1 MSLFNKLYNATKE
14 TIAEGKKPF
23 VEKKV
28 KRGFESAIDSLE
40 EKKMDYIEKI
50 DGLREKIANGDQSK
64 IKELAQLKIEMID
77 FDDQIKAL
85 KEEKKEFF
93 GE

>member
-1 MSLFNKLYNATKE
+1 
-14 TIAEGKKPF
+14 
-23 VEKKV
+23 
-28 KRGFESAIDSLE
+28 
-40 EKKMDYIEKI
+40 MDYIEKI

>member
-28 KRGFESAIDSLE
+28 KRGFESAIDSRRE
-40 EKKMDYIEKI
+40 EN
-50 DGLREKIANGDQSK
+50 GLH
-64 IKELAQLKIEMID
+64 
-77 FDDQIKAL
+77 
-85 KEEKKEFF
+85 
-93 GE
+93 